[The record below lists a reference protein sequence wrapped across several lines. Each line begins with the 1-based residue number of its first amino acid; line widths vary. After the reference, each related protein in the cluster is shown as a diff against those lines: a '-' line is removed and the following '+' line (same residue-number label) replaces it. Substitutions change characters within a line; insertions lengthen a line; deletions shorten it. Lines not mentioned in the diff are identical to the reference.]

1 MELVIS
7 RKILLSGMQTVQR
20 AVAARTTLPILSNIL
35 MEARDGILKLF
46 ATDLEIRIE
55 CEVPAEVKEN
65 GIITVPAKLLQEL
78 VNNFSSEEMYLKTD
92 EEKQILS
99 ISCGEG
105 NYRLN
110 TLTAEEYP
118 SLPEVKK
125 GINLKFSSSLLK
137 DMIKSTIFA
146 AAPSTESRVVL
157 TGVFFEVKED
167 KLTLVATNAHRL
179 VVKIGEIKKV
189 KEGISKILPTKA
201 LQEVSR
207 LIQDEEEVDI
217 LISEKQVKFTLK
229 NSLIYSR
236 CIEGQFPPYQ
246 QVIPSSIPKI
256 TWKVKSADILSST
269 KRVSSIAKEDTN
281 VVRLRTIDNKL
292 SIEALTQ
299 DVGFGQ
305 ETVNIEKKGED
316 IEIAFNAEYLLDFL
330 QKAESEIL
338 VFELNAPET
347 ATVIKPQDEENYFY
361 VIMPIKPV

>member
-7 RKILLSGMQTVQR
+7 RKTLLQGMQTVQR
-20 AVAARTTLPILSNIL
+20 AVATRTTLPILSNIL
-35 MEARDGILKLF
+35 MEAGAGILKLF
-46 ATDLEIRIE
+46 ATDLEIGIE
-55 CEVPAEVKEN
+55 CEVNAEVKEN
-65 GIITVPAKLLQEL
+65 GIVTVPAKLLYEL
-78 VNNFSSEEMYLKTD
+78 VNNFSSEEIYLKTD
-92 EEKQILS
+92 SEKNLLA

-125 GINLKFSSSLLK
+125 GTNLKFSSSLLK
-137 DMIKSTIFA
+137 DMIKSTTFA
-146 AAPSTESRVVL
+146 AAPPSEARVVL
-157 TGVFFEVKED
+157 TGIFFEVKED
-167 KLTLVATNAHRL
+167 TLTMVATNAHRL
-179 VVKIGEIKKV
+179 VVKIAKIKKV
-189 KEGISKILPTKA
+189 KEEVSKILPTKA
-201 LQEVSR
+201 LQELSR

-229 NSLIYSR
+229 NALIYSR

-246 QVIPSSIPKI
+246 QVIPSSHKI
-256 TWKVKSADILSST
+256 TWEVKSADILSST
-269 KRVSSIAKEDTN
+269 RRVSAIAKEDTN
-281 VVRLRTIDNKL
+281 VVRLKTLDNKL

-330 QKAESEIL
+330 QKAESEVL

-347 ATVIKPQDEENYFY
+347 ATVIRPPDEENYFY
-361 VIMPIKPV
+361 VIMPIKPA